1 MNKSEKKL
9 IEEFDKIIK
18 NIKNDI
24 KEICEQGGVPALLWI
39 DDVEYLES
47 FILKALAQQK
57 QELEEYKDFY
67 KRSKKVRCKIAELN
81 YKAGIKEERER
92 VKFERIDVNF
102 SELPSWQ
109 ILARAINDI
118 QEYLEGKQ

>member
-57 QELEEYKDFY
+57 QEILEFIKDQ
-67 KRSKKVRCKIAELN
+67 KKKHYSDDLIIKHLID
-81 YKAGIKEERER
+81 GIKAEELCP
-92 VKFERIDVNF
+92 KK
-102 SELPSWQ
+102 P
-109 ILARAINDI
+109 
-118 QEYLEGKQ
+118 KK